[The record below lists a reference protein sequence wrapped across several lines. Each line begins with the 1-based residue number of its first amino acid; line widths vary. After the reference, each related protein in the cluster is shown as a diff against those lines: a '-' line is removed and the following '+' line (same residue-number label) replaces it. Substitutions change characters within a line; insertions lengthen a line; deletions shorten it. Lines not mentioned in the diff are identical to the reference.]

1 LQIQAGFGL
10 LWEIDMSGNRKEWMK
25 LMSVFGTIGI
35 HMSASIFIGLGI
47 GYYLDHKVFNDKT
60 SPWMTLIF
68 LAFGI
73 FAGFKNLYQVS
84 KRKDL

>member
-1 LQIQAGFGL
+1 MF
-10 LWEIDMSGNRKEWMK
+10 GNRKEVMK

-35 HMSASIFIGLGI
+35 HMAASIFIGLGI
-47 GYYLDHKVFNDKT
+47 GYYLDHKVFDDKT
-60 SPWMTLIF
+60 SPWLTMIF

-73 FAGFKNLYQVS
+73 IAGFKNLYQMS

>member
-1 LQIQAGFGL
+1 MF
-10 LWEIDMSGNRKEWMK
+10 GNRKEMMK

-35 HMSASIFIGLGI
+35 HMAASIFIGLGI
-47 GYYLDHKVFNDKT
+47 GYYLDHKVFDDKT
-60 SPWMTLIF
+60 TPWLTMIF

-73 FAGFKNLYQVS
+73 VAGFKNLYQMS

>member
-1 LQIQAGFGL
+1 
-10 LWEIDMSGNRKEWMK
+10 MSGNHKEWMK
-25 LMSVFGTIGI
+25 LMSVFGTIGF
-35 HMSASIFIGLGI
+35 HMCASIFIGLGI

-60 SPWMTLIF
+60 SPWLTLIF